1 MARSQVIG
9 VTFFQPHL
17 HRIERREF
25 GIIFEAH
32 DAIEEHRAI
41 SQTLSELGD
50 KQSVGEPSM
59 EESWADMYEQLRK
72 VNMRF
77 ALGLDAVERYSKRH
91 NLHDYA
97 RHQIQKFMSKYSEY
111 YHDQTEEW
119 WTNPAMRMIGLGS
132 SISGPDHA
140 QYLIDKGKPELRA
153 QLASWLHCTAAEVGE
168 ELNAESYG
176 GPLIILTDESL
187 WDQLKLFAEQELPLK
202 DCKAASGLHAHI
214 QQHFSAMFMHNA
226 WMEEL
231 VKHWKHLS
239 GQARA
244 HPDTAEEHMPLHMS
258 MHMPIRM
265 SADMPLHM
273 SIPMSVH
280 MSIRTC
286 MRMSIHMPIHRSI
299 FFYGGVSAGAP
310 VLAQP
315 SRP

>member
-1 MARSQVIG
+1 
-9 VTFFQPHL
+9 
-17 HRIERREF
+17 
-25 GIIFEAH
+25 
-32 DAIEEHRAI
+32 
-41 SQTLSELGD
+41 
-50 KQSVGEPSM
+50 
-59 EESWADMYEQLRK
+59 MYEQLRK